1 MAEFPPRGAGPD
13 KREPDVGPSAS
24 WGHPWQLGSSWDW
37 KEGGILLGEWK
48 GRLLGRDD
56 DRHVV
61 TIAGSRAGKSRTVL
75 IPNLLRYRGPAVII
89 DPKGEL
95 AAATAREREKF
106 GPVHI
111 LDPFGE
117 SGFATAS
124 HNPFEELKR
133 SGDRTLSADAAQ
145 MADALII
152 DSEGDKHWTDSAKNL
167 IGGIIMHALTRAPD
181 LASLPALRRV
191 LNDNTFLADVAI
203 AMAKSDALGG
213 AVSNAGRAVL
223 GKMGQ
228 DGSFSNE
235 MRSIISTAT
244 EQTRPL
250 DDVAAITGASDFALA
265 DLSRQHMTIYL
276 VLPAL
281 RLATHGRWLRL
292 FLSQALAA
300 LERNPVPRGQ
310 RPVWFVLE
318 EFATLGNM
326 RMIESAA
333 GYMAGFGVKLWVVLQ
348 DLTQI
353 KTHYRHSWETFLG
366 NAGIIQA
373 FGNVDHTTT
382 DYLSQLLGQTTI
394 LENHDVRLSAHSLDT
409 GDTGKREQPRV
420 VRLLEPSEIAL
431 YFSRDTGRSLILCPG
446 RPPVYLDRLKI

>member
-1 MAEFPPRGAGPD
+1 
-13 KREPDVGPSAS
+13 
-24 WGHPWQLGSSWDW
+24 
-37 KEGGILLGEWK
+37 
-48 GRLLGRDD
+48 
-56 DRHVV
+56 
-61 TIAGSRAGKSRTVL
+61 
-75 IPNLLRYRGPAVII
+75 
-89 DPKGEL
+89 
-95 AAATAREREKF
+95 
-106 GPVHI
+106 
-111 LDPFGE
+111 
-117 SGFATAS
+117 
-124 HNPFEELKR
+124 
-133 SGDRTLSADAAQ
+133 
-145 MADALII
+145 
-152 DSEGDKHWTDSAKNL
+152 
-167 IGGIIMHALTRAPD
+167 
-181 LASLPALRRV
+181 
-191 LNDNTFLADVAI
+191 
-203 AMAKSDALGG
+203 
-213 AVSNAGRAVL
+213 
-223 GKMGQ
+223 
-228 DGSFSNE
+228 
-235 MRSIISTAT
+235 
-244 EQTRPL
+244 
-250 DDVAAITGASDFALA
+250 
-265 DLSRQHMTIYL
+265 MTIYL